1 MEKAAEKKKAQVGLP
16 TRPANQFL
24 QKLPRTF
31 FLIFCRHR
39 KKKRH
44 TASDTREEKEERN
57 NGDRWT
63 LQEGNVKKKMKKKK
77 AEKQTATVA
86 VCMCVR
92 FYKCG
97 GMKALKIVNVMNTHT
112 LSSHH
117 LRRVHQARTHESNYK
132 HRHIQML
139 QPFLHPHP
147 FSLSLPFFLNNS
159 LSISHCRIWLI
170 RFGKKKKGW
179 KKKKEPT

>member
-63 LQEGNVKKKMKKKK
+63 LQEGNVKKKNE
-77 AEKQTATVA
+77 EKESWETN
-86 VCMCVR
+86 CNCRCVHVR
-92 FYKCG
+92 
-97 GMKALKIVNVMNTHT
+97 ALLQVWRN
-112 LSSHH
+112 
-117 LRRVHQARTHESNYK
+117 ESTED
-132 HRHIQML
+132 
-139 QPFLHPHP
+139 
-147 FSLSLPFFLNNS
+147 
-159 LSISHCRIWLI
+159 C
-170 RFGKKKKGW
+170 
-179 KKKKEPT
+179 